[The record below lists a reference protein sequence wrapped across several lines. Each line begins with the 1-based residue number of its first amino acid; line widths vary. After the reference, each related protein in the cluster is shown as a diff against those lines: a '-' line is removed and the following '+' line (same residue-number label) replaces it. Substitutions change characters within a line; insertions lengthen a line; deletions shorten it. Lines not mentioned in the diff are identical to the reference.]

1 MISHCYQQLVVILCA
16 TFKYFVSL
24 VDILFALSRRSHVS
38 LFAHCCFTFH
48 ILSMVSS
55 GAPHTESYMYVNP
68 STSTFIHNTCTY
80 THDIHVCAHVACS
93 MCVHIILYMFYFNAL
108 IQPVLLVL
116 LWVRVHPVPL
126 LCFLK
131 TILQNGIL
139 PWQRLLFTVIDT

>member
-1 MISHCYQQLVVILCA
+1 MLYYVLLLN
-16 TFKYFVSL
+16 KYFVSL
-24 VDILFALSRRSHVS
+24 VDTLFALSRRSHVS

-68 STSTFIHNTCTY
+68 STCTSTYI
-80 THDIHVCAHVACS
+80 IPVHVCAHVHVACS
-93 MCVHIILYMFYFNAL
+93 MCVRLYMYMYTSYYMFYFNAL

-131 TILQNGIL
+131 TIL
-139 PWQRLLFTVIDT
+139 